1 MIEQLA
7 RLQLINCQIT
17 IQSVQHLFLL
27 DALAPST
34 FSTCSSILCSTD
46 ACNSQLPSYQ
56 EANFLPRAA
65 ENLHWR
71 PQPYRALRCWQAS
84 PHLRACAP
92 VQGGCVKSLSST
104 RAGGVSSRHEADYRY
119 ADGGHPRG
127 DHHGGEGAESAR
139 QGPAWCG
146 PAFGDMKRVLVIIAQ
161 HCASA
166 VLCLQRQSERVLT
179 LKCSVAHM

>member
-1 MIEQLA
+1 MFSVIEQLA

-17 IQSVQHLFLL
+17 LQSVQHLFLWMRWR
-27 DALAPST
+27 LAPSARVLLLFVVQMLAT
-34 FSTCSSILCSTD
+34 VSHPAIRQQTSFPVLQKICVG
-46 ACNSQLPSYQ
+46 
-56 EANFLPRAA
+56 
-65 ENLHWR
+65 
-71 PQPYRALRCWQAS
+71 PQPYRALRCRQGLS
-84 PHLRACAP
+84 P

-104 RAGGVSSRHEADYRY
+104 RAGGVSSRHEADYRF

-127 DHHGGEGAESAR
+127 DHYGGEGAESAR

-146 PAFGDMKRVLVIIAQ
+146 PAFGDMKRVLGGIAQ

-179 LKCSVAHM
+179 LKGSVAHM